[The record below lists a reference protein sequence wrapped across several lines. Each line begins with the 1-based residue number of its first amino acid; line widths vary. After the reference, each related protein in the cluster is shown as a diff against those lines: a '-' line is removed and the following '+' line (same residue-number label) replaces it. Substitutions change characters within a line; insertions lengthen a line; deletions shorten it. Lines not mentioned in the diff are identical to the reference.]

1 MQVECNLIK
10 GDLRYEECPS
20 SLTLASHLNAKQS
33 TKAEKQSGSSGY
45 SIQKHVFYAQQ
56 KIAWNSISLT
66 CLKFNALRNAL
77 NITERQQKSLRKDVL
92 NGIQA

>member
-33 TKAEKQSGSSGY
+33 TKAEKQSGA
-45 SIQKHVFYAQQ
+45 K
-56 KIAWNSISLT
+56 
-66 CLKFNALRNAL
+66 CLAGL
-77 NITERQQKSLRKDVL
+77 Q
-92 NGIQA
+92 GIQFKDTFSMPSKRSRGIRSV